1 MIVVLALLAWGTWY
15 WLDGRWYAS
24 TNDAYAHANIV
35 EVTPLVPGTV
45 TAIDADNNDY
55 VRAGQTLVQ
64 FDAADARVALERAE
78 ANLALTVRR
87 VRALYAGAGA
97 AQALLATRQVE
108 LRRAEQDYARVLKL
122 KGTGAISAQDAQH
135 AGDALAAA
143 RAALGAAR
151 EQLNSSRAPIAETV
165 LARQP
170 DVLMAAAMLRQ
181 AYLDLA
187 RTRLL
192 APVSGYIAKRSVQ
205 LGQRVMPG
213 TPLMA
218 LVPLDHV
225 WVDAN
230 FKETMIGQMRIGQP
244 VTLTSDVYGGSVVYH
259 GHVQGLGIGT
269 GSAFALLPA
278 QNATGNWIKIVQRLP
293 VRIRPG
299 SGRARQAPAA
309 RRPVDVGRG
318 QSARPER
325 RDAGQPAAKQTGAAN
340 HGVRR
345 PGARRRCADR
355 AHHPQQRRVRHGA
368 CRSRPTRQAG
378 LSPRHERT
386 AVPPCERGLDHVC
399 PVAGHLHAGAR
410 PVDRQRVAAD
420 HRRRHRFDRHPG
432 DLGDHL
438 VHRGQRHRPAAD
450 RFPGQALR

>member
-1 MIVVLALLAWGTWY
+1 MSTPAAAAPAAAAASNPRRKLLLRLVFIIVVLALLAWGAWY
-15 WLDGRWYAS
+15 WLDGRWYAG
-24 TNDAYAHANIV
+24 TDDAYAHANIV

-45 TAIDADNNDY
+45 IAIDADNNDY

-78 ANLALTVRR
+78 ANLAQTVRR

-108 LRRAEQDYARVLKL
+108 LHRAEQDYARVLKL

-151 EQLNSSRAPIAETV
+151 EQLHSSRAPIAETV
-165 LARQP
+165 LAKQP
-170 DVLMAAAMLRQ
+170 DVLAAAAMVRQ
-181 AYLDLA
+181 AYLDLV

-230 FKETMIGQMRIGQP
+230 FKETAIGNMRIGQP
-244 VTLTSDVYGGSVVYH
+244 VTLTSDVYGSGVVYH

-293 VRIRPG
+293 VRITLDRGELSKHPLRVG
-299 SGRARQAPAA
+299 LSMSVEVNLHDQKGAVLATQPPTKPVLSTDVYADQLQQADALIARVIHDNAGPAA
-309 RRPVDVGRG
+309 AAHMPAHTAPH
-318 QSARPER
+318 SA
-325 RDAGQPAAKQTGAAN
+325 
-340 HGVRR
+340 H
-345 PGARRRCADR
+345 
-355 AHHPQQRRVRHGA
+355 
-368 CRSRPTRQAG
+368 
-378 LSPRHERT
+378 
-386 AVPPCERGLDHVC
+386 
-399 PVAGHLHAGAR
+399 
-410 PVDRQRVAAD
+410 
-420 HRRRHRFDRHPG
+420 
-432 DLGDHL
+432 
-438 VHRGQRHRPAAD
+438 
-450 RFPGQALR
+450 

>member
-1 MIVVLALLAWGTWY
+1 MSTPAPTASAAAVAPNPRRKLLLRLVFIVVVLALLAWGTWY

-151 EQLNSSRAPIAETV
+151 EQLHSSRAPIAETV
-165 LARQP
+165 LAKQP
-170 DVLMAAAMLRQ
+170 DVLMAAATLRQ
-181 AYLDLA
+181 AYLDLV

-192 APVSGYIAKRSVQ
+192 APVSGYVAKRNVQ
-205 LGQRVMPG
+205 LGQRVLPG

-244 VTLTSDVYGGSVVYH
+244 VTLTSDVYGGGVVYH

-293 VRIRPG
+293 VRIDLDQGELAKHPLRVGLSMTVEVNLHDQNGAMLASQPPSKPVLQTTVYDGQVRAADALIARIIHSNAG
-299 SGRARQAPAA
+299 STMAP
-309 RRPVDVGRG
+309 
-318 QSARPER
+318 
-325 RDAGQPAAKQTGAAN
+325 GAAAP
-340 HGVRR
+340 H
-345 PGARRRCADR
+345 A
-355 AHHPQQRRVRHGA
+355 RHG
-368 CRSRPTRQAG
+368 
-378 LSPRHERT
+378 
-386 AVPPCERGLDHVC
+386 
-399 PVAGHLHAGAR
+399 
-410 PVDRQRVAAD
+410 
-420 HRRRHRFDRHPG
+420 
-432 DLGDHL
+432 
-438 VHRGQRHRPAAD
+438 
-450 RFPGQALR
+450 

>member
-1 MIVVLALLAWGTWY
+1 MSTPAPTAPAVAATSNPRRKFLLRLVFIIVVLALLAWGAWY

-24 TNDAYAHANIV
+24 TDDAYAHANIV

-45 TAIDADNNDY
+45 TAINADDNDY
-55 VRAGQTLVQ
+55 VRAGQTLVR
-64 FDAADARVALERAE
+64 FDAADARVAMERAE
-78 ANLALTVRR
+78 ANLAQTVRR

-108 LRRAEQDYARVLKL
+108 LRRAEQDDARVLKL
-122 KGTGAISAQDAQH
+122 KGTGAISAQDVQH
-135 AGDALAAA
+135 AADALAAA

-170 DVLMAAAMLRQ
+170 DVLAAAAAVRQ
-181 AYLDLA
+181 AYLDLV
-187 RTRLL
+187 RTKLL
-192 APVSGYIAKRSVQ
+192 APVSGYVAKRNVQ

-218 LVPLDHV
+218 VVPLDHV

-244 VTLTSDVYGGSVVYH
+244 VTLTSDVYGSGVVYH

-293 VRIRPG
+293 VRIDLDQNELLKHPLRVGLSMTVEVNLHDQNGAMLASQPPSKPVLQTTVYDGQMRAADALIARIIHSNAG
-299 SGRARQAPAA
+299 SAMAPAA
-309 RRPVDVGRG
+309 
-318 QSARPER
+318 
-325 RDAGQPAAKQTGAAN
+325 AAPHPKQG
-340 HGVRR
+340 
-345 PGARRRCADR
+345 
-355 AHHPQQRRVRHGA
+355 
-368 CRSRPTRQAG
+368 
-378 LSPRHERT
+378 
-386 AVPPCERGLDHVC
+386 
-399 PVAGHLHAGAR
+399 
-410 PVDRQRVAAD
+410 
-420 HRRRHRFDRHPG
+420 
-432 DLGDHL
+432 
-438 VHRGQRHRPAAD
+438 
-450 RFPGQALR
+450 

>member
-1 MIVVLALLAWGTWY
+1 MSTSASTASAAVVAPNPRRKLLLRLVFIVVVFALLAWGTWY

-108 LRRAEQDYARVLKL
+108 LRRAEQDDARVLEL

-181 AYLDLA
+181 AYLDLV

-192 APVSGYIAKRSVQ
+192 APVSGYVAKRNVQ
-205 LGQRVMPG
+205 LGQRVLPG

-244 VTLTSDVYGGSVVYH
+244 VTLTSDVYGGGVAYH
-259 GHVQGLGIGT
+259 GHVQALGIGT

-293 VRIRPG
+293 VRIDLDRGELAKHPLRVGLSMTVEVNLHDQNGAMLASQPPSKPVLQTTVYDGQVRAADALIARIIHSNAG
-299 SGRARQAPAA
+299 SAMAPAA
-309 RRPVDVGRG
+309 VAPH
-318 QSARPER
+318 ARQ
-325 RDAGQPAAKQTGAAN
+325 G
-340 HGVRR
+340 
-345 PGARRRCADR
+345 
-355 AHHPQQRRVRHGA
+355 
-368 CRSRPTRQAG
+368 
-378 LSPRHERT
+378 
-386 AVPPCERGLDHVC
+386 
-399 PVAGHLHAGAR
+399 
-410 PVDRQRVAAD
+410 
-420 HRRRHRFDRHPG
+420 
-432 DLGDHL
+432 
-438 VHRGQRHRPAAD
+438 
-450 RFPGQALR
+450 

>member
-1 MIVVLALLAWGTWY
+1 MSTPAPTASAAAVAPNPRRKLLLRLVFIIVVLALLAWGTWY

-151 EQLNSSRAPIAETV
+151 EQLHSSRAPIAETV
-165 LARQP
+165 LAKQP

-181 AYLDLA
+181 AYLDLV

-192 APVSGYIAKRSVQ
+192 APVSGYVAKRNVQ
-205 LGQRVMPG
+205 LGQRVLPG

-244 VTLTSDVYGGSVVYH
+244 VTLTSDVYGGGVVYH

-293 VRIRPG
+293 VRIDLDQGELAKHPLRVGLSMTVEVNLHDQNGAMLASQPPSKPVLQTTVYDGQVRAADALIARIIHSNAG
-299 SGRARQAPAA
+299 STMAP
-309 RRPVDVGRG
+309 
-318 QSARPER
+318 
-325 RDAGQPAAKQTGAAN
+325 GAAAP
-340 HGVRR
+340 H
-345 PGARRRCADR
+345 A
-355 AHHPQQRRVRHGA
+355 RHG
-368 CRSRPTRQAG
+368 
-378 LSPRHERT
+378 
-386 AVPPCERGLDHVC
+386 
-399 PVAGHLHAGAR
+399 
-410 PVDRQRVAAD
+410 
-420 HRRRHRFDRHPG
+420 
-432 DLGDHL
+432 
-438 VHRGQRHRPAAD
+438 
-450 RFPGQALR
+450 

>member
-1 MIVVLALLAWGTWY
+1 MSTPASTASAAAVAPNARRKLLLRLVFIIVVLALLAWGTWY

-293 VRIRPG
+293 VRIDLDQGELAKHPLRVGLSMSVEVNLHDQNGAMLASQPPSKPVLQTTVYDGQVRAADALIARIIRSNAG
-299 SGRARQAPAA
+299 SAMAPAA
-309 RRPVDVGRG
+309 R
-318 QSARPER
+318 
-325 RDAGQPAAKQTGAAN
+325 
-340 HGVRR
+340 
-345 PGARRRCADR
+345 
-355 AHHPQQRRVRHGA
+355 
-368 CRSRPTRQAG
+368 
-378 LSPRHERT
+378 
-386 AVPPCERGLDHVC
+386 PPH
-399 PVAGHLHAGAR
+399 
-410 PVDRQRVAAD
+410 
-420 HRRRHRFDRHPG
+420 
-432 DLGDHL
+432 
-438 VHRGQRHRPAAD
+438 
-450 RFPGQALR
+450 